1 MQILET
7 KEVKKYYQTPS
18 GIVRALDGVSLS
30 VAEGT
35 FGAIVGSSGSGK
47 TTLLHMLGGLD
58 EPTDGEV
65 WVRGTSLKEM
75 SGEEKTVF
83 RRRNIGFVFQNY
95 NLVST
100 LSVREN
106 ITLPLLLDGMKVDR
120 KFLKKITESLKLTE
134 KLDHMPHMLSGGQ
147 QPKVAIARALITKP
161 AVILAD
167 EPTGNLD
174 SVTGMEVIGLLK
186 TSAERFYQTIL
197 VVTHNEEIAQMVER
211 IIRIEDGKVTVIR
224 MKNNNQKIL
233 RLLAKREYQ
242 ENKRRNRILIGTV
255 AFAVWM
261 IFCVFSLAIGKVQ
274 ADYLLMVRNGGTKA
288 STILENPS
296 EEQYRKIQKLA
307 YIRSA
312 GMETDFAATDA
323 FLCTVLDKTAWEKMQ
338 KPAYTDIHGEYP
350 AKEDEIMLPMRAL
363 KLLGISKPKIGMT
376 IPVTMTDSEGEE
388 HSGDFR
394 LSGYYTEYVDPLMG
408 KAYGYFSQKYLDQLN
423 PGEVSRT
430 LLIEQSRSV
439 DGQTVEDRLY
449 QDIPMRDDSQQFF
462 GGTGLDLEAVTEV
475 VGGYDIA
482 AVMAVVILLAAWLLI
497 YNVLHISYGKDI
509 RRFGLLKTLGTT
521 GKQIRSVAYR
531 QIRKI
536 LVLGCFWGSVAGVG
550 FTLTVI
556 PALLSR
562 MYLHGLGKAS
572 AMIAF
577 RPWVLAAS
585 VCFGILVTFL
595 GAAGVVRKI
604 GKLSPVESMK
614 YMEKVSDGRKSQRQ
628 GKDPL
633 KAMAW
638 RNLFRFRKRCVLTI
652 VSLTLGICVA
662 LSAVV
667 ITKGTDMTNQIE
679 AENHDFKIM
688 TGMSSGTISQYPTE
702 ETYFP
707 EDLIE
712 KMTGL
717 DGVETVS
724 KVTGGYGKI
733 QLDEKILDL
742 RRETM
747 EGSSIPEVDTENTE
761 ETAPK
766 LYEFVAEQ
774 VSDDYLEELKTLNE
788 EKNLGLDLES
798 VEVGTG
804 AIMLHYNL
812 FSRIEAQKGR
822 EDVGE
827 TFSTYTVQGEKTA
840 DMKFCGY
847 LNFKEKGLPALDITW
862 NGPGIVYFLVSE
874 KEWSGC
880 SCRYR
885 LLCWRWM

>member
-1 MQILET
+1 M
-7 KEVKKYYQTPS
+7 
-18 GIVRALDGVSLS
+18 
-30 VAEGT
+30 
-35 FGAIVGSSGSGK
+35 
-47 TTLLHMLGGLD
+47 
-58 EPTDGEV
+58 
-65 WVRGTSLKEM
+65 
-75 SGEEKTVF
+75 
-83 RRRNIGFVFQNY
+83 
-95 NLVST
+95 
-100 LSVREN
+100 
-106 ITLPLLLDGMKVDR
+106 
-120 KFLKKITESLKLTE
+120 
-134 KLDHMPHMLSGGQ
+134 
-147 QPKVAIARALITKP
+147 
-161 AVILAD
+161 
-167 EPTGNLD
+167 
-174 SVTGMEVIGLLK
+174 
-186 TSAERFYQTIL
+186 
-197 VVTHNEEIAQMVER
+197 
-211 IIRIEDGKVTVIR
+211 
-224 MKNNNQKIL
+224 

-261 IFCVFSLAIGKVQ
+261 IFCVFSLAIGKIQ
-274 ADYLLMVRNGGTKA
+274 ADHLLMVRNGGTKA
-288 STILENPS
+288 STTLEDPS
-296 EEQYRKIQKLA
+296 EEQYRKIQELA

-323 FLCTVLDKTAWEKMQ
+323 FLCTVLDKTAWENMQ

-350 AKEDEIMLPMRAL
+350 TKENEIMLPMRAL
-363 KLLGISKPKIGMT
+363 KLLGVSKPKLRMV

-394 LSGYYTEYVDPLMG
+394 LSGYYTEYVDPSMG
-408 KAYGYFSQKYLDQLN
+408 KAYGYFSKTYLDQLDLSK
-423 PGEVSRT
+423 VSRT
-430 LLIEQSRSV
+430 LLIEQSGSV

-462 GGTGLDLEAVTEV
+462 GGTGLDLEAVTEM

-482 AVMAVVILLAAWLLI
+482 AVMAVVILFAAWLLI

-521 GKQIRSVAYR
+521 GRQIRSIAYR
-531 QIRKI
+531 QIFK
-536 LVLGCFWGSVAGVG
+536 
-550 FTLTVI
+550 
-556 PALLSR
+556 
-562 MYLHGLGKAS
+562 
-572 AMIAF
+572 IAF
-577 RPWVLAAS
+577 RPWMLAAS
-585 VCFGILVTFL
+585 VCFGMLVTFL
-595 GAAGVVRKI
+595 GAAGVIRKI
-604 GKLSPVESMK
+604 GKLSPVESIQ
-614 YMEKVSDGRKSQRQ
+614 YMEKVSVGRKSKRQ
-628 GKDPL
+628 SKDPL

-688 TGMSSGTISQYPTE
+688 TNISSGTISQYPTE

-724 KVTGGYGKI
+724 KVTGGYGKL

-742 RRETM
+742 RRKTLE
-747 EGSSIPEVDTENTE
+747 ENQIPEENAENRE

-766 LYEFVAEQ
+766 FYEFVAEQ

-798 VEVGTG
+798 VEAGTG

-847 LNFKEKGLPALDITW
+847 LNFKEKGLPALDTTW

-874 KEWSGC
+874 KGMERMQLPVQTFVLEMDVKRSMEPMIRESVEKSVDSYNMQFVTGSSHGDYISDARTLMLVSKSELLSAARSYIASSRIIMYGLCLVLLFMGSMNYFHVIVTGYTVRKKEFSVMQSIGMTTRQLKKMTRMEGIFYGLIVGVLVLTVGSGVLGAVAVVMK
-880 SCRYR
+880 SRVGYFR
-885 LLCWRWM
+885 FMYPWRELIGVLLILGGLCVAIPEGVFRRMRKNREIERGF

>member
-1 MQILET
+1 M
-7 KEVKKYYQTPS
+7 
-18 GIVRALDGVSLS
+18 
-30 VAEGT
+30 
-35 FGAIVGSSGSGK
+35 
-47 TTLLHMLGGLD
+47 
-58 EPTDGEV
+58 
-65 WVRGTSLKEM
+65 
-75 SGEEKTVF
+75 
-83 RRRNIGFVFQNY
+83 
-95 NLVST
+95 
-100 LSVREN
+100 
-106 ITLPLLLDGMKVDR
+106 
-120 KFLKKITESLKLTE
+120 
-134 KLDHMPHMLSGGQ
+134 
-147 QPKVAIARALITKP
+147 
-161 AVILAD
+161 
-167 EPTGNLD
+167 
-174 SVTGMEVIGLLK
+174 
-186 TSAERFYQTIL
+186 
-197 VVTHNEEIAQMVER
+197 
-211 IIRIEDGKVTVIR
+211 IR

-261 IFCVFSLAIGKVQ
+261 IFCVFSLAIGKIQ
-274 ADYLLMVRNGGTKA
+274 ADHLLMVRNGGTKA
-288 STILENPS
+288 STTLEDPS
-296 EEQYRKIQKLA
+296 EEQYRKIQELA

-323 FLCTVLDKTAWEKMQ
+323 FLCTVLDKTAWENMQ

-350 AKEDEIMLPMRAL
+350 TKENEIMLPMRAL
-363 KLLGISKPKIGMT
+363 KLLGVSKPKLRMV

-394 LSGYYTEYVDPLMG
+394 LSGYYTEYVDPSMG
-408 KAYGYFSQKYLDQLN
+408 KAYGYFSKTYLDQLDLSK
-423 PGEVSRT
+423 VSRT
-430 LLIEQSRSV
+430 LLIEQSGSV

-462 GGTGLDLEAVTEV
+462 GGTGLDLEAVTEM

-482 AVMAVVILLAAWLLI
+482 AVMAVVILFAAWLLI

-521 GKQIRSVAYR
+521 GRQIRSIAYR
-531 QIRKI
+531 QIFK
-536 LVLGCFWGSVAGVG
+536 
-550 FTLTVI
+550 
-556 PALLSR
+556 
-562 MYLHGLGKAS
+562 
-572 AMIAF
+572 IAF
-577 RPWVLAAS
+577 RPWMLAAS
-585 VCFGILVTFL
+585 VCFGMLVTFL
-595 GAAGVVRKI
+595 GAAGVIRKI
-604 GKLSPVESMK
+604 GKLSPVESIQ
-614 YMEKVSDGRKSQRQ
+614 YMEKVSVGRKSKRQ
-628 GKDPL
+628 SKDPL

-688 TGMSSGTISQYPTE
+688 TNISSGTISQYPTE

-724 KVTGGYGKI
+724 KVTGGYGKL

-742 RRETM
+742 RRKTLE
-747 EGSSIPEVDTENTE
+747 ENQIPEENAENRE

-766 LYEFVAEQ
+766 FYEFVAEQ

-798 VEVGTG
+798 VEAGTG

-847 LNFKEKGLPALDITW
+847 LNFKEKGLPALDTTW

-874 KEWSGC
+874 KGMERMQLPVQTFVLEMDVKRSMEPMIRESVEKSVDSYNMQFVTGSSHGDYISDARTLMLVSKSELLSAARSYIASSRIIMYGLCLVLLFMGSMNYFHVIVTGYTVRKKEFSVMQSIGMTTRQLKKMTRMEGIFYGLIVGVLVLTVGSGVLGAVAVVMK
-880 SCRYR
+880 SRVGYFR
-885 LLCWRWM
+885 FMYPWRELIGVLLILGGLCVAIPEGVFRRMRKNREIERGF

>member
-1 MQILET
+1 
-7 KEVKKYYQTPS
+7 
-18 GIVRALDGVSLS
+18 
-30 VAEGT
+30 
-35 FGAIVGSSGSGK
+35 
-47 TTLLHMLGGLD
+47 
-58 EPTDGEV
+58 
-65 WVRGTSLKEM
+65 
-75 SGEEKTVF
+75 
-83 RRRNIGFVFQNY
+83 
-95 NLVST
+95 
-100 LSVREN
+100 
-106 ITLPLLLDGMKVDR
+106 
-120 KFLKKITESLKLTE
+120 
-134 KLDHMPHMLSGGQ
+134 
-147 QPKVAIARALITKP
+147 
-161 AVILAD
+161 
-167 EPTGNLD
+167 
-174 SVTGMEVIGLLK
+174 
-186 TSAERFYQTIL
+186 
-197 VVTHNEEIAQMVER
+197 
-211 IIRIEDGKVTVIR
+211 

-288 STILENPS
+288 STTLENPS

-323 FLCTVLDKTAWEKMQ
+323 FLCTVLDKIAWEKML

-350 AKEDEIMLPMRAL
+350 TEEDEIMLPMRAL

-388 HSGDFR
+388 RSGDFR
-394 LSGYYTEYVDPLMG
+394 LSGYYTEYVDPSMG

-423 PGEVSRT
+423 LAEVSRT

-462 GGTGLDLEAVTEV
+462 GGTGLGLEAVTEL

-521 GKQIRSVAYR
+521 GKQIRSIAYR

-536 LVLGCFWGSVAGVG
+536 AVLGCLWGSVAGVAV
-550 FTLTVI
+550 TLTVI

-577 RPWVLAAS
+577 RPWMLAAS
-585 VCFGILVTFL
+585 
-595 GAAGVVRKI
+595 VVRKI
-604 GKLSPVESMK
+604 GKLSPVESIQ
-614 YMEKVSDGRKSQRQ
+614 YMEKVSAGRKSRRQ
-628 GKDPL
+628 SKDPL

-667 ITKGTDMTNQIE
+667 ITNGTDMTNQIE

-688 TGMSSGTISQYPTE
+688 TNISSGTISQYPTE

-707 EDLIE
+707 EELID

-717 DGVETVS
+717 DGVETVA
-724 KVTGGYGKI
+724 KVTGGYGKL

-742 RRETM
+742 RRKTLE
-747 EGSSIPEVDTENTE
+747 ENQIPEENTENIE

-766 LYEFVAEQ
+766 FYEFVAEL

-798 VEVGTG
+798 VEAGTG

-812 FSRIEAQKGR
+812 FSRIEAEKGR

-840 DMKFCGY
+840 DMKFCGH
-847 LNFKEKGLPALDITW
+847 LNFKEKGLPALDTTW
-862 NGPGIVYFLVSE
+862 NGPGIVYFLVGEKGMERMRLPVQTFVLEMDVNRSMEPMIRESVEKSVDSYNMQFVTGSSHGDYISDARTLMLVCKSE
-874 KEWSGC
+874 LLFAARSYIASSRIIMYGLCLVLLFMGLMNYFHVIVTGYTVRQKEFSMMQSIGMTTRQLKNMTRMEGIFYGLIVGVLVLTVGSGVLGVVAVVMK
-880 SCRYR
+880 SRVGYFR
-885 LLCWRWM
+885 FVYPWRELIGVLLILGGLCVAIPEGVFRRMRKNREIERGF